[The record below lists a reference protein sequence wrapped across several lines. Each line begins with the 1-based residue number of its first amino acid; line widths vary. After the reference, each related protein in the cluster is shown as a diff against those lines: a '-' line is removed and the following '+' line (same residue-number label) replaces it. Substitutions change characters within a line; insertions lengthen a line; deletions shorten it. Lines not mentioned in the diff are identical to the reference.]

1 MTLISSTRFFN
12 GALLA
17 GAMALISTEVA
28 VAQPAPGTA
37 DSSGRL
43 VQTWDKTFPRSE
55 KVDHQ
60 KVTFKN
66 RYGITLAADVYLPK
80 DRGNKKLAA
89 LVISGPFGAVKEQAS
104 GLYAQTLAE
113 RGFVTLAFDPSYTG
127 ESSGEPRNIAS
138 PDINTEDFMAAV
150 DFMGLQPYVDRE
162 RIGVIGIC
170 GMGGI
175 ALNAVAV
182 DKRVK
187 AVVAS
192 TMYDMSR
199 VMSKGYNDSVTPEQ
213 REQALEKMSL
223 QRWEDAANGKP
234 AYQPAYNKLK
244 GGEAQF
250 LVDYADYYMTKR
262 GYHPRAVNSGNSWSV
277 TTPMAFMNF
286 PLMTYIKEISP
297 RPILFIH
304 GEKAHSLYF
313 SKTLAHLLKY
323 DSLLGKLD
331 AEVPA
336 GEGGLVVYG
345 KPITVFSE
353 RNPASIPWR
362 QCEVDIVI
370 EATGLFTDREKA
382 AVHIHSG
389 GAKRVIIS
397 APGKNDD
404 LTIVM
409 GVNESLYSPDKHY
422 VISNGSC
429 TTNGLAPAAQV
440 LHQHFGIKHGLM
452 NTTHAY
458 TNSQA
463 LHDQPE
469 KDLRGAR
476 AAALSIVP
484 YSSGA
489 AKALGKVI
497 PELDGR
503 LTGYSLRVPVPVVS
517 IVDLT
522 VTLERDVTVE
532 EVNNAF
538 REAAAAGPLKGIL
551 GYSDEPLV
559 SSDYQG
565 DPRSSIIDGLSTLVI
580 GGNMV
585 KILAWYDN
593 EWGFSNRLVD
603 LALMMAKRES

>member
-1 MTLISSTRFFN
+1 MVKVGIN
-12 GALLA
+12 GF
-17 GAMALISTEVA
+17 
-28 VAQPAPGTA
+28 
-37 DSSGRL
+37 GRIGRNVL
-43 VQTWDKTFPRSE
+43 R
-55 KVDHQ
+55 
-60 KVTFKN
+60 
-66 RYGITLAADVYLPK
+66 
-80 DRGNKKLAA
+80 AA
-89 LVISGPFGAVKEQAS
+89 L
-104 GLYAQTLAE
+104 
-113 RGFVTLAFDPSYTG
+113 
-127 ESSGEPRNIAS
+127 
-138 PDINTEDFMAAV
+138 
-150 DFMGLQPYVDRE
+150 
-162 RIGVIGIC
+162 
-170 GMGGI
+170 
-175 ALNAVAV
+175 
-182 DKRVK
+182 
-187 AVVAS
+187 
-192 TMYDMSR
+192 
-199 VMSKGYNDSVTPEQ
+199 
-213 REQALEKMSL
+213 
-223 QRWEDAANGKP
+223 
-234 AYQPAYNKLK
+234 
-244 GGEAQF
+244 
-250 LVDYADYYMTKR
+250 
-262 GYHPRAVNSGNSWSV
+262 GNSDIQIV
-277 TTPMAFMNF
+277 AINDLTD
-286 PLMTYIKEISP
+286 
-297 RPILFIH
+297 
-304 GEKAHSLYF
+304 

-331 AEVPA
+331 ADVTA
-336 GEGGLVVYG
+336 GEGQLVVDG

-353 RNPASIPWR
+353 RDPANIPWHQR
-362 QCEVDIVI
+362 EVDIVI
-370 EATGLFTDREKA
+370 EATGFFTDRDKA

-409 GVNESLYSPDKHY
+409 GVNDGLYSPDKHF
-422 VISNGSC
+422 VVSNGSC

-522 VTLERDVTVE
+522 VTLAREVTAE

-603 LALMMAKRES
+603 LALMMASRER

>member
-1 MTLISSTRFFN
+1 MVKVGIN
-12 GALLA
+12 GF
-17 GAMALISTEVA
+17 
-28 VAQPAPGTA
+28 
-37 DSSGRL
+37 GRIGRNVL
-43 VQTWDKTFPRSE
+43 R
-55 KVDHQ
+55 
-60 KVTFKN
+60 
-66 RYGITLAADVYLPK
+66 
-80 DRGNKKLAA
+80 AA
-89 LVISGPFGAVKEQAS
+89 LG
-104 GLYAQTLAE
+104 
-113 RGFVTLAFDPSYTG
+113 
-127 ESSGEPRNIAS
+127 N
-138 PDINTEDFMAAV
+138 PDI
-150 DFMGLQPYVDRE
+150 Q
-162 RIGVIGIC
+162 I
-170 GMGGI
+170 
-175 ALNAVAV
+175 VAI
-182 DKRVK
+182 
-187 AVVAS
+187 
-192 TMYDMSR
+192 
-199 VMSKGYNDSVTPEQ
+199 NDLT
-213 REQALEKMSL
+213 
-223 QRWEDAANGKP
+223 D
-234 AYQPAYNKLK
+234 
-244 GGEAQF
+244 
-250 LVDYADYYMTKR
+250 
-262 GYHPRAVNSGNSWSV
+262 
-277 TTPMAFMNF
+277 
-286 PLMTYIKEISP
+286 
-297 RPILFIH
+297 
-304 GEKAHSLYF
+304 

-323 DSLLGKLD
+323 DSLLGTLPVAVEAAD
-331 AEVPA
+331 
-336 GEGGLVVYG
+336 GELSVDGQPVIVY
-345 KPITVFSE
+345 SE
-353 RNPASIPWR
+353 RDPARIPWR
-362 QCEVDIVI
+362 DAGVDIVI
-370 EATGLFTDREKA
+370 EATGFFTEREKA

-409 GVNESLYSPDKHY
+409 GVNHALYDPQHHS
-422 VISNGSC
+422 VVSNGSC
-429 TTNGLAPAAQV
+429 TTNGLALAAQV

-497 PELDGR
+497 PALDGR

-522 VTLERDVTVE
+522 VTLERDVTAE
-532 EVNNAF
+532 EVNEAF
-538 REAAAAGPLKGIL
+538 RQAAAAGPLQGIL

-603 LALMMAKRES
+603 LAQFMARREQ